1 MTTVAVVGAGRMGSV
16 VARQLPGETRK
27 IVIDT
32 DLDKARGL
40 ADAVRGTASADLAA
54 AAEADLVAVV
64 LPAPAMKE
72 TVQCLVGVL
81 KTGAIVLNM
90 ATTATVDRSVAATN
104 SGVLVVDAKVVGH
117 AASMA
122 RGAPGILVVKTED
135 LEIFGRIR
143 QHYPGFSVVQ
153 GDADLVSAVN
163 TIGSTEGIR
172 AAVSVRKQL
181 CAKGIPDEWIAVA
194 IRTVCAGTM
203 ISFTENDLGHFA
215 RELAQRLE
223 RET

>member
-1 MTTVAVVGAGRMGSV
+1 MGAV

-32 DLDKARGL
+32 DLDTARGV
-40 ADAVRGTASADLAA
+40 ADAVRGTASADLAT

-64 LPAPAMKE
+64 LPAPAVNA
-72 TVQCLVGVL
+72 TVQRLVGVL
-81 KTGAIVLNM
+81 KTGAMVLNM
-90 ATTATVDRSVAATN
+90 ATTATVDRSVAAK
-104 SGVLVVDAKVVGH
+104 SRGVLVVDAKVIGH

-135 LEIFGRIR
+135 PEVFGRVR
-143 QHYPGFSVVQ
+143 QQYPGFSVVQ

-172 AAVSVRKQL
+172 AAVNVRKQL
-181 CAKGIPDEWIAVA
+181 RAKRVPEDWIAVA

-203 ISFTENDLGHFA
+203 ISFAENDLGHFA